1 MAPEQTGRMNRS
13 IDSRSDLYSLG
24 ITLYEM
30 LTGALP
36 FIASGPMEWVH
47 CHVARQPTPPDR
59 RFENLP
65 GSVSA
70 IIMRLLAK
78 TAEDRYQTA
87 AGVERDLRR
96 CLAEW
101 EPQGRIAEFALG
113 EHDAAD
119 RLLLP
124 EKLYGRAS
132 EFDIL
137 LAAFDRVIAGGRP
150 ELVLV
155 SGYAGIGKSSLVN
168 ELHKALVPPRGLFAP
183 GKSDQYKR
191 DIPYAA
197 LAQAFQSLVRPL
209 LNKSEAELG
218 TWRDAF
224 RQALG
229 PNGLLIVDMVPELK
243 LIIGEQPPIPPL
255 PPQDAQDRFQLVIRR
270 FIAIFAHPKHPL
282 ALFLDDLQWLDAAT
296 RDVIEDL
303 LIRSDVR
310 YLMLIGAYRDNE
322 VAAAHPL
329 ARKLDAIRQA
339 GGKVQGINLEP
350 LARED
355 LRELISESLHCEPEY
370 ASPLAQL
377 VHKKTAGNPFFVIHF
392 VSSLADE
399 GLLAFDHGDGRW
411 SWDLNG
417 IQAKSYT
424 DNVVDLM
431 VAKLN
436 RLPGKTQNALQQLAC
451 LGNSADFAVLRM
463 VNRDSTDEMHSDL
476 WEAVQAGFVLSSE
489 RAYRFLH
496 DRVQEAAYSL
506 IPEELRAECH
516 LRIGRLL
523 ATHTSQGE
531 RQEAIFEIVNQLN
544 RGSALITSRDEREQL
559 AEFNLIAGK
568 RAIASTAYTSA
579 LNYLTAGGRCWW
591 MTFGSAGMSSS
602 SRWNCTGP
610 NVSF

>member
-101 EPQGRIAEFALG
+101 ETQGRIAEFALG

-209 LNKSEAELG
+209 LSKSEAELG

-270 FIAIFAHPKHPL
+270 FIAIFAQPKHPL

-531 RQEAIFEIVNQLN
+531 RIFEIVNQLN
-544 RGSALITSRDEREQL
+544 RGSALITSQDEREQL

>member
-1 MAPEQTGRMNRS
+1 MPSSFRRS
-13 IDSRSDLYSLG
+13 RAHS
-24 ITLYEM
+24 
-30 LTGALP
+30 AL
-36 FIASGPMEWVH
+36 I
-47 CHVARQPTPPDR
+47 
-59 RFENLP
+59 
-65 GSVSA
+65 
-70 IIMRLLAK
+70 
-78 TAEDRYQTA
+78 EDRVDT
-87 AGVERDLRR
+87 
-96 CLAEW
+96 
-101 EPQGRIAEFALG
+101 
-113 EHDAAD
+113 
-119 RLLLP
+119 
-124 EKLYGRAS
+124 
-132 EFDIL
+132 L
-137 LAAFDRVIAGGRP
+137 LAAFDRVVAGGRP

-209 LNKSEAELG
+209 LSKSEAELG

-243 LIIGEQPPIPPL
+243 LIIGEQPPIPAL
-255 PPQDAQDRFQLVIRR
+255 PPQDAQGRFQLVIRR
-270 FIAIFAHPKHPL
+270 FIAVFAQPKHPL

-296 RDVIEDL
+296 LDVIEDL

-310 YLMLIGAYRDNE
+310 HLMLIGAYRDNE
-322 VAAAHPL
+322 VGAAHPL

-339 GGKVQGINLEP
+339 GGKVQGIDLEP

-355 LRELISESLHCEPEY
+355 LRELISDSLHCEPEY

-377 VHKKTAGNPFFVIHF
+377 VHEKTAGNPFFAIQF

-436 RLPGKTQNALQQLAC
+436 RLPSKTQNALQQLAC

-463 VNRDSTDEMHSDL
+463 VYGDSKAEMHSDL
-476 WEAVQAGFVLSSE
+476 WEAVQAGFVLPSE

-523 ATHTSQGE
+523 AAHTSQGK

-568 RAIASTAYTSA
+568 RAMASTAYTSA
-579 LNYLTAGGRCWW
+579 LNYLTTGAALLVDDIWERRHELIFPLELHRAECEFLTGQSTAAEDRLMMLSSRAANTVELATVTCLRVDLYTILDQSDRAVAVCLATSAIWASSGRRIRQKRNYEEN
-591 MTFGSAGMSSS
+591 TSESGRASEAARLRNSSS
-602 SRWNCTGP
+602 CP
-610 NVSF
+610 